1 MAPLAHNEPTV
12 RSSHVAYVFAKLR
25 VRGDD
30 YLLLN
35 AHRKWGDWSL
45 PGGHVEAFDESWQA
59 AAAREVSEELA
70 PLLYGRDVEVQP
82 NEIGCIEWGP
92 VPSRSA
98 GGAPTKYEA
107 RCYALRFKSDP
118 RACLS
123 KLPRGEFM
131 LVRVSDLDRMPHVS
145 TLVKRTGA
153 LLPGGWRQLPL
164 AWEGDLDDAPLRAN
178 ADQFVAIGGE

>member
-1 MAPLAHNEPTV
+1 MSHDDGAV
-12 RSSHVAYVFAKLR
+12 RSSRVAYVFAKLR

-82 NEIGCIEWGP
+82 DEIGCLTWGP

-107 RCYALRFKSDP
+107 RCYSLRFKSDP
-118 RACLS
+118 RTCLS

-131 LVRVSDLDRMPHVS
+131 LVRVSDLDRVPQVS
-145 TLVKRTGA
+145 ALVKRTGA

-164 AWEGDLDDAPLRAN
+164 AWEGDLDDAPLRMN
-178 ADQFVAIGGE
+178 ADQLVAVGGE